1 VISIL
6 PLRLLSALAIL
17 VVPAGMALARPLDG
31 SVTYRERIAL
41 DPKAA
46 VTVSLVDVSHADAPA
61 KVIAKQRIRPR
72 GRQVPIDFR
81 LHYAPNR
88 IKPGHRY
95 QLQAR
100 IDRGDDLLFIN
111 KEAIPISPLDT
122 KGPVTIW
129 VQQVVDADD
138 APHAKNK
145 PADGKPTQSKPAQ
158 PKVPAP
164 PGPAASLKG
173 TEWLAEDIGGN
184 SVLDIVQSTL
194 SIEGAGK
201 ISGSGGCNR
210 YFGTV
215 TLDAAGKIKV
225 GPLGATQMACVPAQ
239 MDQERKFL
247 DALSNTRAYRI
258 EGSKLTLLDANGKP
272 LARLVKNTKA

>member
-1 VISIL
+1 MISFL

-61 KVIAKQRIRPR
+61 RVIAKQRIRPR

-111 KEAIPISPLDT
+111 KEAIPVSPLDT
-122 KGPVTIW
+122 KGPVTIL
-129 VQQVVDADD
+129 VQKVADTD
-138 APHAKNK
+138 APTAK
-145 PADGKPTQSKPAQ
+145 GKPVP
-158 PKVPAP
+158 PKASGSV
-164 PGPAASLKG
+164 GPATSLKG

-184 SVLDIVQSTL
+184 GVLDIVQSTL

-247 DALSNTRAYRI
+247 DALSSTRAYRI

-272 LARLVKNTKA
+272 LARLVKNSKA

>member
-1 VISIL
+1 MIKLL
-6 PLRLLSALAIL
+6 PMRLLFVLAIL
-17 VVPAGMALARPLDG
+17 TAPSLALARPLDG
-31 SVTYRERIAL
+31 TVTYRERIAL

-46 VTVSLVDVSHADAPA
+46 ITVTLVDVSHADAPA

-72 GRQVPIDFR
+72 GRQVPIEFR
-81 LHYAPNR
+81 LHYAPSR

-111 KEAIPISPLDT
+111 KEAVPIAPLDT
-122 KGPVTIW
+122 KGPVTIT
-129 VQQVVDADD
+129 VQPVSDAD
-138 APHAKNK
+138 APA
-145 PADGKPTQSKPAQ
+145 PAGASKPTQTKAPAN
-158 PKVPAP
+158 
-164 PGPAASLKG
+164 PGPAAPLQG
-173 TEWLAEDIGGN
+173 TEWLAEDIGGRG
-184 SVLDIVQSTL
+184 VLDIVQSTL
-194 SIEGAGK
+194 TIEGGGK

-215 TLDAAGKIKV
+215 TVEDGKIKV

-247 DALSNTRAYRI
+247 DALSNTRGYRI
-258 EGSKLTLLDANGKP
+258 EGSKLTLLDANGKT
-272 LARLVKNTKA
+272 LARLVRNTKA

>member
-1 VISIL
+1 MIKLL
-6 PLRLLSALAIL
+6 PMRLLFVLAIL
-17 VVPAGMALARPLDG
+17 TAPSLALARPLDG

-46 VTVSLVDVSHADAPA
+46 ITVTLVDVSHADAPA

-111 KEAIPISPLDT
+111 KEAVPISPLDT
-122 KGPVTIW
+122 KGPVTIR
-129 VQQVVDADD
+129 VQPVADGD
-138 APHAKNK
+138 APAG
-145 PADGKPTQSKPAQ
+145 AGKPTRTKA
-158 PKVPAP
+158 AAT
-164 PGPAASLKG
+164 PGPAAPLQG
-173 TEWLAEDIGGN
+173 TEWLAEDIGGRG
-184 SVLDIVQSTL
+184 VLDIVQSTL
-194 SIEGAGK
+194 TIEGG
-201 ISGSGGCNR
+201 
-210 YFGTV
+210 
-215 TLDAAGKIKV
+215 GKIKV

-247 DALSNTRAYRI
+247 DALSSTRGYRI

-272 LARLVKNTKA
+272 LARLVRNTKT